1 MFDAHLDRQIVV
13 ALFPVLRAQWQ
24 LSDVQLGSLVS
35 IVSLMVAACAVP
47 GALLADRAGHARA
60 LVAMV
65 VLWNAATLACAAAG
79 SYGTMVGLR
88 ALVGVAQ
95 AAFGAV
101 SAAMLAA
108 LFPPHARGT
117 ILGLFLAAGLVGN
130 ALGVFVGGV
139 IAARWDWSTAFAAA
153 ALPGFALA
161 VLLLALE
168 SRAGAGP
175 VARAGAPWLGHLRR
189 LIRTRTLLLL
199 CLGGGFQLLTVAAL
213 ASWMPA
219 FLYRSHGL
227 DVARAGSAASLV
239 LVVGV
244 LGAVGWGV
252 VCDRLGAAR
261 PALRVLIPACLA
273 AATAALATCTFALA
287 SPGTLQYALMIATGA
302 VMTGYLGPVAAAVA
316 DVAQPAVRATAIAF
330 LALAH
335 NLLGLAAGPM
345 LAGLLSDA
353 LDLRTALAVVP
364 AASIAAAALFVMAAR
379 SYVSDRD
386 AAALVPSWAGEAPSA
401 PAALHPPATDRRA
414 P

>member
-24 LSDVQLGSLVS
+24 LSDVQLGALVS

-108 LFPPHARGT
+108 LFPPHARGS

-130 ALGVFVGGV
+130 AIGVFLGGV

-161 VLLLALE
+161 VLLLALG
-168 SRAGAGP
+168 SRVGAGAGP
-175 VARAGAPWLGHLRR
+175 VARARAGEPWLGHLHR

-219 FLYRSHGL
+219 FLYRTHGL

-239 LVVGV
+239 LVAGV

-273 AATAALATCTFALA
+273 AATAALALCAFALA

-302 VMTGYLGPVAAAVA
+302 GKQVTVQAERPKVGPRPVRKVHPRNVGEGCYEGLGH
-316 DVAQPAVRATAIAF
+316 R
-330 LALAH
+330 
-335 NLLGLAAGPM
+335 
-345 LAGLLSDA
+345 
-353 LDLRTALAVVP
+353 
-364 AASIAAAALFVMAAR
+364 
-379 SYVSDRD
+379 
-386 AAALVPSWAGEAPSA
+386 
-401 PAALHPPATDRRA
+401 
-414 P
+414 

>member
-161 VLLLALE
+161 VLLLALG

-213 ASWMPA
+213 ASWTPA

-252 VCDRLGAAR
+252 VCDRLG
-261 PALRVLIPACLA
+261 IPACLA

-316 DVAQPAVRATAIAF
+316 DVAPPAVRATANAY

-335 NLLGLAAGPM
+335 
-345 LAGLLSDA
+345 
-353 LDLRTALAVVP
+353 
-364 AASIAAAALFVMAAR
+364 
-379 SYVSDRD
+379 
-386 AAALVPSWAGEAPSA
+386 
-401 PAALHPPATDRRA
+401 
-414 P
+414 